1 LKKKAYISSV
11 AFFVFAEL
19 SQKLVH
25 STICRRFFYSGRNM
39 VAAPFPD
46 FYNMCPDRI
55 QDHVSAKL
63 QEITV
68 FIDNSGFIASLKNM
82 AGIFIC
88 PIVWYRAPGYPI
100 LKRTS
105 Q

>member
-1 LKKKAYISSV
+1 MAILLKKKAYISSV

-68 FIDNSGFIASLKNM
+68 FIDNNGFITSLKTWPVFLYVQLC
-82 AGIFIC
+82 GI
-88 PIVWYRAPGYPI
+88 GHLDI
-100 LKRTS
+100 LF
-105 Q
+105 

>member
-1 LKKKAYISSV
+1 
-11 AFFVFAEL
+11 
-19 SQKLVH
+19 
-25 STICRRFFYSGRNM
+25 M

-68 FIDNSGFIASLKNM
+68 FIDNNGFITSLKNM
-82 AGIFIC
+82 AGLFIC
-88 PIVWYRAPGYPI
+88 PIVFLSSEYILSAVAP
-100 LKRTS
+100 
-105 Q
+105 